1 MNNPLKMNLDD
12 HITSTPD
19 LNKTQ
24 EFRLNIEDE
33 LQANM
38 NKDGNDTKPT
48 DTRTLQLPKADKSFG
63 DSIMREF
70 ETDKS
75 VLLPPAE
82 HFEKYGYEPNYGES
96 IDKITPLLGKG
107 QRNSRSQIA
116 TENSTRDISNPNI
129 RMRSTG
135 RNIFNTNPVKDA
147 FNKFDKSQIS
157 FSDSRKMYSS
167 VLRQSKNP
175 GVGMTS
181 FADRSFQQAN
191 KGELQT
197 QQSTSLRWTLLT
209 NTASISNLSLILQL
223 VMNAILILLFLSLV
237 LFAFFTIKKDVNR
250 KVSIYVSEEV
260 HKIGLCRRDYLLNN
274 CALHMRVP
282 ALEARCNAW
291 EKCMNEDPESVI
303 TSMAYFEV
311 LADCINVFFGTISM
325 KSLICIGFFAV
336 FCVIFPN
343 LILNRFRSTT
353 INKYYNSEPQRD
365 VKGSNYRENPQI
377 LNTPRNKVN
386 TILGGSGTGHITEE
400 YNTSVRFDPNV
411 SNSYLEDEEE
421 EVESPQACPVEES
434 EQGDESEEEL
444 HAGYTQVDE
453 LEQGEDV
460 EDDED
465 FPGNQRVIID
475 Q

>member
-12 HITSTPD
+12 HVTSTPD
-19 LNKTQ
+19 MNKTQ
-24 EFRLNIEDE
+24 EFRINIEDE
-33 LQANM
+33 LQTNM
-38 NKDGNDTKPT
+38 NKNGNDTKST
-48 DTRTLQLPKADKSFG
+48 ETITLQLPKVNKSFG

-70 ETDKS
+70 DTDKS
-75 VLLPPAE
+75 VLLPPSE

-96 IDKITPLLGKG
+96 IDKITPLVGKG
-107 QRNSRSQIA
+107 QRNTRSQLA
-116 TENSTRDISNPNI
+116 TENTTRDVTNPNI
-129 RMRSTG
+129 RMRSSG

-167 VLRQSKNP
+167 VLRQSKST
-175 GVGMTS
+175 GMTS
-181 FADRSFQQAN
+181 FADRSYQQTN
-191 KGELQT
+191 KGELQP
-197 QQSTSLRWTLLT
+197 QHSTSLRWTLLT

-223 VMNAILILLFLSLV
+223 IMNTILILLFLSLV

-250 KVSIYVSEEV
+250 KVSLYVSEEV

-365 VKGSNYRENPQI
+365 VKGSNYIENPQI

-386 TILGGSGTGHITEE
+386 KILGGSGAGHITEE

-411 SNSYLEDEEE
+411 SYSYLEDEEE

-434 EQGDESEEEL
+434 EQGDESEEEP
-444 HAGYTQVDE
+444 HAGYAQVDE

-460 EDDED
+460 VDDED